1 MRTFS
6 FLIALLILLQ
16 SCTTTIYRNS
26 VNQNNFSAVQVGKKY
41 TFYENGKPKYK
52 ARVSAVEESKI
63 VGVSGN
69 QEVTIAKDN
78 VRAIK
83 KSNPGGTTAIVVGSV
98 AGMTAF
104 VALLVSLVNNSSPEY
119 YYY

>member
-6 FLIALLILLQ
+6 FIIALLLLLQ
-16 SCTTTIYRNS
+16 SCTKTIYRNN
-26 VNQNNFSAVQVGKKY
+26 VNNDFSAIQTGKNY

-52 ARVSAVEESKI
+52 LRVSAVEENKI
-63 VGVSGN
+63 VGIANS
-69 QEVTIAKDN
+69 QEVTIAKND
-78 VRAIK
+78 VRVIK

-98 AGMTAF
+98 VGVVGF
-104 VALLVSLVNNSSPEY
+104 VALIVSLVNSSPDY

>member
-6 FLIALLILLQ
+6 FMIVLLLLLQ
-16 SCTTTIYRNS
+16 SCTTTIYRN
-26 VNQNNFSAVQVGKKY
+26 NLNNNDFSAVQTGKKY

-52 ARVSAVEESKI
+52 AMVSAVEENKI
-63 VGVSGN
+63 LGIANN
-69 QEVTIAKDN
+69 QEVTIAKSDIR
-78 VRAIK
+78 VIK
-83 KSNPGGTTAIVVGSV
+83 KNNPRGTTAIVVGSV

-104 VALLVSLVNNSSPEY
+104 VALIVSLVNSSPDY